1 MTVKAVIWDMDGVIA
16 DTAPFHFQ
24 AWQSLAKDVGVPFT
38 EADFTQTFGKRN
50 PEIIADKFGG
60 GIPVEEQNR
69 LAQRKEEMFRRI
81 IGQSVR
87 PFPGVLNLMLSLK
100 AGKWKM
106 ALVSST
112 PLENIKLIM
121 HALDIAYLFNTV
133 VSDSDVSRG
142 KPDPEGFLLAA
153 GRLGVA
159 PDSCV
164 VIEDAVA
171 GVSAAKNAGMK
182 CVAVT
187 NTHPAVRLVE
197 ADIIVDSLEEVTAEN
212 LEALLQQ

>member
-1 MTVKAVIWDMDGVIA
+1 
-16 DTAPFHFQ
+16 
-24 AWQSLAKDVGVPFT
+24 
-38 EADFTQTFGKRN
+38 
-50 PEIIADKFGG
+50 
-60 GIPVEEQNR
+60 
-69 LAQRKEEMFRRI
+69 
-81 IGQSVR
+81 
-87 PFPGVLNLMLSLK
+87 
-100 AGKWKM
+100 
-106 ALVSST
+106 VSST
-112 PLENIKLIM
+112 PPENIRLIM
-121 HALDIAYLFNTV
+121 NALDIAYLFNTV

-197 ADIIVDSLEEVTAEN
+197 ADIIVDSLQEVTVDT
-212 LEALLQQ
+212 LEALLQK